1 MKIYVNTQHQIKAL
15 RINDTGL
22 TLKEIEVSDDFMAGH
37 SDVFIKSYCYQE
49 FIGEDGEITGVSI
62 YPYKDLAIME
72 SVEEVNALQEKL
84 KEDTENFMLD
94 QEYRTSLLELQNL

>member
-22 TLKEIEVSDDFMAGH
+22 ALKEIEVPDDFMSGH

-49 FIGEDGEITGVSI
+49 FIREDGEITGVSI
-62 YPYKDLAIME
+62 YPYKDLALIE
-72 SVEEVNALQEKL
+72 SLEEVNKLQEKL
-84 KEDTENFMLD
+84 REDAENFMLD

>member
-1 MKIYVNTQHQIKAL
+1 MKIYVNEQHQIKAVHK
-15 RINDTGL
+15 NDTGME
-22 TLKEIEVSDDFMAGH
+22 LKEIEVSDDFMQGH

-62 YPYKDLAIME
+62 YPYKDLALME
-72 SVEEVNALQEKL
+72 SLEEVNALQEKL

>member
-1 MKIYVNTQHQIKAL
+1 MKIYVNELHQIKAV
-15 RINDTGL
+15 RVNNTGL
-22 TLKEIEVSDDFMAGH
+22 KLKQIEVPDDFMTGH

-62 YPYKDLAIME
+62 YPYKDLALME
-72 SVEEVNALQEKL
+72 SLEEVNKLQEKL
-84 KEDTENFMLD
+84 REDAENFMLD

>member
-1 MKIYVNTQHQIKAL
+1 MKIYVNEQHQIKAL

-22 TLKEIEVSDDFMAGH
+22 DLKEIEVPDDFMLGH
-37 SDVFIKSYCYQE
+37 SDIFIKSYCYQE

-62 YPYKDLAIME
+62 YPYKDLALME
-72 SVEEVNALQEKL
+72 SLEEVNALQEKL
-84 KEDTENFMLD
+84 KEYTENFMLD

>member
-1 MKIYVNTQHQIKAL
+1 MKIYVNEQHQIKAL

-22 TLKEIEVSDDFMAGH
+22 DLKEIEVPDDFMLGH
-37 SDVFIKSYCYQE
+37 SDIFIKSYCYRE
-49 FIGEDGEITGVSI
+49 IIGDDGEITGVSI
-62 YPYKDLAIME
+62 YPYKDLALME
-72 SVEEVNALQEKL
+72 SLEEVNALQEKL